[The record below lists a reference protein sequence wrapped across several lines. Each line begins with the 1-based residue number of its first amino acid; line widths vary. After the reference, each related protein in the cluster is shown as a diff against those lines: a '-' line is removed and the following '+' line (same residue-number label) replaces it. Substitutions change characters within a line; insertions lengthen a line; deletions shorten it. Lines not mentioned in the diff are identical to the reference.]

1 VRNWRWICCGARAG
15 RTARGD
21 HDSWP
26 VKGESEVKVG
36 EWEMGDEEGDE
47 VGMRRA
53 RNEQKLVKRSP
64 ECVVDNSKD

>member
-1 VRNWRWICCGARAG
+1 MRNWRWICCGARAG

-36 EWEMGDEEGDE
+36 EWEMGDG
-47 VGMRRA
+47 R
-53 RNEQKLVKRSP
+53 
-64 ECVVDNSKD
+64 